1 MKENDIWK
9 IFIQIVRG
17 LKSLHDLN
25 IMHRD
30 LKSANVFLT
39 DELVVKL
46 GDMNV
51 SRMAD
56 KQGLNYT
63 QTGTPYYASPEVW
76 MDKPYD
82 FKSDVWS
89 LGWVLYEMIT
99 LRPPFKAN
107 DMQGLFDK
115 VVKGNY
121 PKIPKKFSADLAM
134 VIKGLLQVKP
144 KNRPTCD
151 QILTHPIILKRIKKL
166 DLEDFEDNSLLMKT
180 IQPFNDPSKITY
192 SLPAPTYTSTES
204 NSLKDKFQKAANFP
218 DINKNI
224 FDYKHQYSGA
234 SEDTVI
240 EDEDEDITNHLYGNK
255 HKILLDSKEKNKH
268 KLKNINKSED
278 YQNSPYLQNNIQLKK
293 KSAVKIK

>member
-1 MKENDIWK
+1 MRENDIWR

-17 LKSLHDLN
+17 MKSLHDLN

-39 DELVVKL
+39 DDLIVKL

-82 FKSDVWS
+82 FKSDIWS
-89 LGWVLYEMIT
+89 LGWVLYETIT

-121 PKIPKKFSADLAM
+121 PRIPKKFSADLGM
-134 VIKGLLQVKP
+134 VIKGLLQVKA
-144 KNRPTCD
+144 KNRPTWD

-166 DLEDFEDNSLLMKT
+166 ELDEFEDHSLLMKT

-192 SLPAPTYTSTES
+192 SLPAPTYTSTDS
-204 NSLKDKFQKAANFP
+204 NTLKDKLQRAANFP
-218 DINKNI
+218 DISKNI
-224 FDYKHQYSGA
+224 FDYKNQYSGA
-234 SEDTVI
+234 SEDTVLE
-240 EDEDEDITNHLYGNK
+240 EDEDDINSRHMLYGNK
-255 HKILLDSKEKNKH
+255 HNNLYNSKEKNKQ
-268 KLKNINKSED
+268 KARNYNKSED
-278 YQNSPYLQNNIQLKK
+278 YQHSPYLQNNNQLKK
-293 KSAVKIK
+293 